1 MIRVIGI
8 GAGGHAKVVI
18 DILHLMGGYE
28 IVWFLDAEKKLWGAK
43 VTGMGITVLGGD
55 SKLPELYEQGIR
67 DAFIG
72 VGTVGDTQP
81 RIRLY
86 ETVRK
91 HGFQIVRA
99 IHPSAVIAKSVEI
112 GRGPTIMAGAVINPD
127 ARLGDNVIV
136 NTGAIVEHDCVIGDH
151 AHIATGAV
159 LAGMVTV
166 GQGAHVGA
174 GASVRQG
181 ITIGEHAVIGAGAVV
196 VRDVQ
201 AGTTV
206 VGVPAEPIGSKVMGD
221 DE

>member
-1 MIRVIGI
+1 MIRVVGI

-18 DILHLMGGYE
+18 DILRLMGGYE
-28 IVWFLDAEKKLWGAK
+28 IVGLLDADKELWG
-43 VTGMGITVLGGD
+43 TDVLGIRVLGD
-55 SKLPELYEQGIR
+55 DSLLPQLYEQGIR

-86 ETVRK
+86 ESARK
-91 HGFQIVRA
+91 QEFRIVRA
-99 IHPSAVIAKSVEI
+99 VHPRAVVALSAAI
-112 GRGPTIMAGAVINPD
+112 GEGPTIMAGAVINPD

-136 NTGAIVEHDCVIGDH
+136 NTAAVVEHDCVIGPH

-181 ITIGEHAVIGAGAVV
+181 IAIGERAVIGVGAVV
-196 VRDVQ
+196 VRDVP